1 MSFERLF
8 LLRQSNGL
16 TQDEMGEIL
25 GVKRVA
31 VSQWENTKEIIPL
44 DKLNT
49 YSNYFMVSLDYITGL
64 DDSKKEIK
72 KIKLNRNII
81 GKKLRLFRKELNLT
95 QEDLANV
102 LNTSHST
109 ISAYESG
116 KTMLLTAFAFQI
128 CVKYGVSLDWI
139 CGKSDVM
146 YIKHKSYI

>member
-1 MSFERLF
+1 MNFERLF

-16 TQDEMGEIL
+16 TQDEMGKIL

-64 DDSKKEIK
+64 DDSKKEVRTA
-72 KIKLNRNII
+72 KLNKDII
-81 GKKLRLFRKELNLT
+81 GKKLRLLRKELNLT
-95 QEDLANV
+95 QKDLANV

-109 ISAYESG
+109 ISTYESG

-146 YIKHKSYI
+146 YIKHKSYV